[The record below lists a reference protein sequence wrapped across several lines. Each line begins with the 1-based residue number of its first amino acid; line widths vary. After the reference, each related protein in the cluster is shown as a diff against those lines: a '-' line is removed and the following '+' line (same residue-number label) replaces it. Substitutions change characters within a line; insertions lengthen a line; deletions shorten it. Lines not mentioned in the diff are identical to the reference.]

1 MLRPVRLQWCC
12 AVSIYARAMGL
23 QERDFFTDKPETRPA
38 SYACPRCGRR
48 NNYDV
53 RWVRRTKKPRLPPG
67 ADERDRAMYA
77 KLRDYLVRIDDNL
90 ACKTCQK
97 KFEIPVAP
105 VAGVRR

>member
-1 MLRPVRLQWCC
+1 
-12 AVSIYARAMGL
+12 MGL

-53 RWVRRTKKPRLPPG
+53 RWVRRTKKPRLPNG

-90 ACKTCQK
+90 TCKTCQK
-97 KFEIPVAP
+97 KFEIPSHQSLVFVDDIP
-105 VAGVRR
+105 TGLPKDEVLEE

>member
-1 MLRPVRLQWCC
+1 
-12 AVSIYARAMGL
+12 MGL

-53 RWVRRTKKPRLPPG
+53 RWVRRTKKPRLPNG

-90 ACKTCQK
+90 TCKTCQK
-97 KFEIPVAP
+97 KFEIPSHQSLVFVDDIP
-105 VAGVRR
+105 TGLPKDEELED

>member
-1 MLRPVRLQWCC
+1 
-12 AVSIYARAMGL
+12 MGL

-53 RWVRRTKKPRLPPG
+53 RWVRRTKKPRLPNG

-77 KLRDYLVRIDDNL
+77 KLRDYLVRIDDIL
-90 ACKTCQK
+90 TCKTCQK
-97 KFEIPVAP
+97 KFEIPSHQSLVFVDDIP
-105 VAGVRR
+105 TGLPKDEELED

>member
-1 MLRPVRLQWCC
+1 M
-12 AVSIYARAMGL
+12 

-48 NNYDV
+48 NSYDV
-53 RWVRRTKKPRLPPG
+53 RWVRRTKKPRLPNG

-90 ACKTCQK
+90 TCKTCQK
-97 KFEIPVAP
+97 KFEIPSHQSLVFVDDIP
-105 VAGVRR
+105 TGLPKDEDMEE

>member
-1 MLRPVRLQWCC
+1 M
-12 AVSIYARAMGL
+12 

-53 RWVRRTKKPRLPPG
+53 RWVRRTKKPRLPNG

-90 ACKTCQK
+90 TCKTCQK
-97 KFEIPVAP
+97 KFEIPSHQSLVFVDDIP
-105 VAGVRR
+105 TGLPKDEDMEE

>member
-1 MLRPVRLQWCC
+1 
-12 AVSIYARAMGL
+12 MGL

-90 ACKTCQK
+90 TCKTCQK
-97 KFEIPVAP
+97 KFEIPSHQSLVFVDDIP
-105 VAGVRR
+105 TGLPKDEDLED

>member
-1 MLRPVRLQWCC
+1 
-12 AVSIYARAMGL
+12 MGL

-77 KLRDYLVRIDDNL
+77 KLRDYLIRIDDNL
-90 ACKTCQK
+90 TCKTCQK
-97 KFEIPVAP
+97 KFEIPSHQSLVFVDDIP
-105 VAGVRR
+105 TGLPKDEDLEE

>member
-1 MLRPVRLQWCC
+1 
-12 AVSIYARAMGL
+12 MGL

-90 ACKTCQK
+90 TCKTCQK
-97 KFEIPVAP
+97 KFEIPSHQSLVFVDDIP
-105 VAGVRR
+105 TGLPKDEDLEE

>member
-1 MLRPVRLQWCC
+1 M
-12 AVSIYARAMGL
+12 

-90 ACKTCQK
+90 TCKTCQK
-97 KFEIPVAP
+97 KFEIPSHQSLVFVDDIP
-105 VAGVRR
+105 TGLPKDEDMEE